1 MSAYGYTRQLAEN
14 IAQGIRE
21 GGVSDV
27 RMFDLVTDDKQEA
40 FQAIVQSDGFLLGSP
55 TLIGDALPPV
65 YEMLLGLNPVIHRG
79 KVAGAFGSFAW
90 SGEAVPNL
98 MERLKSL
105 RFKLPLPGLRVKL
118 KPTEE
123 DLANAR
129 EMGKEFAQALK
140 K

>member
-1 MSAYGYTRQLAEN
+1 
-14 IAQGIRE
+14 
-21 GGVSDV
+21 
-27 RMFDLVTDDKQEA
+27 
-40 FQAIVQSDGFLLGSP
+40 
-55 TLIGDALPPV
+55 
-65 YEMLLGLNPVIHRG
+65 
-79 KVAGAFGSFAW
+79 
-90 SGEAVPNL
+90 

>member
-1 MSAYGYTRQLAEN
+1 M
-14 IAQGIRE
+14 
-21 GGVSDV
+21 